1 MTAERLGW
9 TRSVVNAVLGSYMLW
24 RSRGSFGRAVDYLS
38 RVMALTP
45 NDPRVLLL
53 QCLHEYE
60 TGNEQEALRM
70 AEKYLAAERSSRSYP
85 TSLYII
91 AMLAVLYKMT
101 GEALL
106 ADAARGI
113 DQELGFKGPAA
124 FHSDAVLTGLALI
137 AATDDDRDL
146 SETYYRELRRAP
158 RTMRGGL
165 LISTDRLLALLSRAT
180 GRHGAASRHFRR
192 ALRFSRAGFRPE
204 MAWTLFDYADS
215 LVGRG
220 THRHESRIAGLLKRA
235 EEVATDLGMVLLLR
249 KIAVLR
255 GSGVVPA
262 GYPSR
267 STNCRR

>member
-1 MTAERLGW
+1 
-9 TRSVVNAVLGSYMLW
+9 
-24 RSRGSFGRAVDYLS
+24 
-38 RVMALTP
+38 MAK
-45 NDPRVLLL
+45 
-53 QCLHEYE
+53 
-60 TGNEQEALRM
+60 
-70 AEKYLAAERSSRSYP
+70 KYLATERSTRSYP
-85 TSLYII
+85 TSLYAI

-124 FHSDAVLTGLALI
+124 LHSDAALTGLALI

-146 SETYYRELRRAP
+146 SEAYYRELRRAP
-158 RTMRGGL
+158 RAMRGGL

-180 GRHGAASRHFRR
+180 GRHGAAIRHFRR

-204 MAWTLFDYADS
+204 MAWTLYDYAES
-215 LVGRG
+215 LVCRG
-220 THRHESRIAGLLKRA
+220 SHRHESRTTGLLRRS

-255 GSGVVPA
+255 GGSIVQ
-262 GYPSR
+262 S
-267 STNCRR
+267 